1 METHVKAA
9 AILNILSGVVGVL
22 AVVLLLVLWGP
33 SVLVADNMSLG
44 GILTLLWV
52 IAELLLAGPCVV
64 IGLGLLRF
72 RPWART
78 AGTVLS
84 IFNLV
89 NVPLGTI
96 AGVYG
101 LWVLMSQET
110 DPLFSPRFMDAARGP
125 R

>member
-1 METHVKAA
+1 LETHVKTV
-9 AILNILSGVVGVL
+9 AILNILTGATGIL
-22 AVVLLLVLWGP
+22 AVMLLLVFWGP
-33 SVLVADNMSLG
+33 SLVSENMPLSA
-44 GILTLLWV
+44 ILTLIWV

-84 IFNLV
+84 IFNLG
-89 NVPLGTI
+89 NLPLGTI

-110 DPLFSPRFMDAARGP
+110 DPLFSPRFLDAARGP

>member
-1 METHVKAA
+1 LETHVKTV
-9 AILNILSGVVGVL
+9 AILNILTGGLGVL
-22 AVVLLLVLWGP
+22 AVVLLLVVSGP
-33 SVLVADNMSLG
+33 SLVSENMPLG

-89 NVPLGTI
+89 NLPLGTI

-110 DPLFSPRFMDAARGP
+110 DPLFSPRFLDAAKGP

>member
-1 METHVKAA
+1 LETHVKAI
-9 AILNILSGVVGVL
+9 AILNILSGVLGVL
-22 AVVLLLVLWGP
+22 SVVILLVAWGPAVVV
-33 SVLVADNMSLG
+33 SDNMSLG
-44 GILTLLWV
+44 GILTLIW
-52 IAELLLAGPCVV
+52 ITAELLLAGPSVV

-72 RPWART
+72 KPWART

-89 NVPLGTI
+89 NLPIGTT

-110 DPLFSPRFMDAARGP
+110 DPLFSPRFLDGARGP

>member
-1 METHVKAA
+1 METHVKAI
-9 AILNILSGVVGVL
+9 AILNILSGVLGVL
-22 AVVLLLVLWGP
+22 SVVILLVAWGPAVVV
-33 SVLVADNMSLG
+33 SDNMSLG
-44 GILTLLWV
+44 GILTLIW
-52 IAELLLAGPCVV
+52 ITAELLLAGPSVV

-89 NVPLGTI
+89 NLPIGTT

-110 DPLFSPRFMDAARGP
+110 DPLFSPRFLDVARGP

>member
-1 METHVKAA
+1 METHVKTV
-9 AILNILSGVVGVL
+9 AILNILTGGSGVL
-22 AVVLLLVLWGP
+22 AVVLLLVVWGP
-33 SVLVADNMSLG
+33 SLVSENMPLS

-89 NVPLGTI
+89 NLPLGTI

-110 DPLFSPRFMDAARGP
+110 DPLFSPRFLDAARGP

>member
-1 METHVKAA
+1 LETHVKTV
-9 AILNILSGVVGVL
+9 AILNILTGGLGVL
-22 AVVLLLVLWGP
+22 AVVILLVASGP
-33 SVLVADNMSLG
+33 AVLVSDNMPLSA
-44 GILTLLWV
+44 ILTLLWV
-52 IAELLLAGPCVV
+52 IAELLLAGPCIA

-89 NVPLGTI
+89 NLPLGTI

-110 DPLFSPRFMDAARGP
+110 DPLFSPRFFGAAKGP

>member
-1 METHVKAA
+1 LETHVKTV
-9 AILNILSGVVGVL
+9 AILNIFAGGLGVL
-22 AVVLLLVLWGP
+22 AVVLLLVFWGG
-33 SVLVADNMSLG
+33 SLVSENMPLS

-89 NVPLGTI
+89 NLPLGTI

-110 DPLFSPRFMDAARGP
+110 DPLFSPRFLDAARGP

>member
-1 METHVKAA
+1 METHVKTI
-9 AILNILSGVVGVL
+9 AILNILTGGLGVL
-22 AVVLLLVLWGP
+22 AVVILLVFWGP
-33 SVLVADNMSLG
+33 SVLVSDNMPLS

-89 NVPLGTI
+89 NLPLGTV

-110 DPLFSPRFMDAARGP
+110 DPLFSPRFLDAARGP

>member
-1 METHVKAA
+1 METHVKTV
-9 AILNILSGVVGVL
+9 AILNILTGAIGVL
-22 AVVLLLVLWGP
+22 AVVLLLVFWGP
-33 SVLVADNMSLG
+33 SLVSENMPLS

-52 IAELLLAGPCVV
+52 IAEVLLAGPCVV

-84 IFNLV
+84 IFNLG
-89 NVPLGTI
+89 NLPLGTI

-110 DPLFSPRFMDAARGP
+110 DPLFSPRFLDAARGP

>member
-1 METHVKAA
+1 LETHVKTI
-9 AILNILSGVVGVL
+9 AILNILTGGFGVL
-22 AVVLLLVLWGP
+22 AVVILLVFWGP
-33 SVLVADNMSLG
+33 SVLVSDNMPLS

-89 NVPLGTI
+89 NLPLGTV

-110 DPLFSPRFMDAARGP
+110 DPLFSPRFLDAARGP

>member
-1 METHVKAA
+1 METHVKTV
-9 AILNILSGVVGVL
+9 AILNILTGGLGVL
-22 AVVLLLVLWGP
+22 AVVLLLVFGGP
-33 SVLVADNMSLG
+33 SVLVSENMPLSA
-44 GILTLLWV
+44 ILTLLWV

-84 IFNLV
+84 IFNLG
-89 NVPLGTI
+89 NLPLGTI

-110 DPLFSPRFMDAARGP
+110 DPLFSPRFLDAAKGP

>member
-1 METHVKAA
+1 METHVKTI
-9 AILNILSGVVGVL
+9 AILNILTGAVGVL
-22 AVVLLLVLWGP
+22 AVVILLVAWGP
-33 SVLVADNMSLG
+33 SVLVTDNMSLG
-44 GILTLLWV
+44 GILTLIWV
-52 IAELLLAGPCVV
+52 IAELLLAGPSVV

-84 IFNLV
+84 IFNLA
-89 NVPLGTI
+89 NLPLGTI

-110 DPLFSPRFMDAARGP
+110 DPLFSPRFLDAARGP

>member
-1 METHVKAA
+1 METHVKTI
-9 AILNILSGVVGVL
+9 AILNILTGGLGVL
-22 AVVLLLVLWGP
+22 AVVILLVFWGP
-33 SVLVADNMSLG
+33 SVLLSDNMPLS

-84 IFNLV
+84 IFNLA
-89 NVPLGTI
+89 NLPLGTV

-110 DPLFSPRFMDAARGP
+110 DPLFSPRFLDAARGP

>member
-1 METHVKAA
+1 METHVKTV
-9 AILNILSGVVGVL
+9 AILNILTGGLGVL
-22 AVVLLLVLWGP
+22 AVVLLLVFWGP
-33 SVLVADNMSLG
+33 SLVSENMPLS

-52 IAELLLAGPCVV
+52 IADLLLAGPCVV

-89 NVPLGTI
+89 NLPLGTI
-96 AGVYG
+96 AGLYG

-110 DPLFSPRFMDAARGP
+110 DPLFSPRFLDAARGP